1 MIYSEDIWNEWV
13 QKTEEVFEPKKYIHF
28 DHPIEF
34 TKKQSEIQKLFTT
47 KHAIAKHNF
56 LPLIKIV
63 TKTPRYKYQDDL
75 RKYDLE
81 TKERPISFA
90 SHLDTFIYGFYSFAL
105 NKKYQG
111 YIRQEGFSDC
121 VLAYRTDLDGK
132 CNIQFAKEVFDSI
145 RQKGPCTALALDI
158 KGYFD
163 SIDHA
168 KLKEKWSQILGNRL
182 EEDDYAIFRSLT
194 KYSYVKQTSLLK
206 HFSLKIKGKKVKKPV
221 SYAVLL
227 DGKSLSEKL
236 NKVREANLIVTNKTH
251 RKTGAKNEYYGIPQG
266 SALSALLSNIYLV
279 DFDKFMFELGQKMG
293 FIYRRYCDDI
303 LIVCN
308 TPDAYTIQKIAIEK
322 ISKEYFLTI
331 QDQKVEIIEF
341 CKNSKNQIRAFNLRK
356 IAAELPSQLNSS
368 NEQLYY
374 KPLQYLGFEFTGQK
388 ILIRNSSIS
397 RYFRK
402 MRARI
407 VKSIGMAYGASGYS
421 DRVFK
426 EQIFYRYTHL
436 GKRNFL
442 HYAYQASQKS
452 YKVKKGLKD
461 GLNSPAI
468 KSQLSRHFSVIQKSL
483 LIKNTKRFIYKRKK
497 VEGLKIKHV

>member
-1 MIYSEDIWNEWV
+1 MIYSEDTWHEWA
-13 QKTEEVFEPKKYIHF
+13 QKTEEDFEIKKYIHF
-28 DHPIEF
+28 DHPIDF
-34 TKKQSEIQKLFTT
+34 SKKKSEIQKLFT
-47 KHAIAKHNF
+47 KEGAIAKHNF
-56 LPLIKIV
+56 LPLIKII
-63 TKTPRYKYQDDL
+63 TKTPRYKYQEDL

-90 SHLDTFIYGFYSFAL
+90 SHLDTLIYGFYSFAL
-105 NKKYQG
+105 NKKYQT

-132 CNIQFAKEVFDSI
+132 CNIQFAKEVFEI
-145 RQKGPCTALALDI
+145 IKQKGPCTVLALDI

-168 KLKEKWSQILGNRL
+168 KLKEKWGKILGKKL
-182 EEDDYAIFRSLT
+182 PKDDYSIFRSLT

-206 HFSLKIKGKKVKKPV
+206 HFDLNIKGKNVKKPV

-227 DGKSLSEKL
+227 DGKSQSEKL
-236 NKVREANLIVTNKTH
+236 NHVRDANLIVTNKTH
-251 RKTGAKNEYYGIPQG
+251 RVNGLKKEYYGIPQG

-279 DFDKFMFELGQKMG
+279 DFDKFMFELGNDMG
-293 FIYRRYCDDI
+293 FVYRRYCDDI
-303 LIVCN
+303 LIICN
-308 TPDAYTIQKIAIEK
+308 TPDAYSIQKTAIKK
-322 ISKEYFLTI
+322 ISQEYFLTI

-374 KPLQYLGFEFTGQK
+374 KSLQYLGFEFTGQK
-388 ILIRNSSIS
+388 ILIRNSSVS

-407 VKSIGMAYGASGYS
+407 VKSVGMAYGASGYS

-426 EQIFYRYTHL
+426 EQIFHRYTHL

-442 HYAYQASQKS
+442 HYAYQASQKF
-452 YKVKKGLKD
+452 YKVKKGIRD
-461 GLNSPAI
+461 GLDSPAI
-468 KSQLSRHFSVIQKSL
+468 KKQLSRHFDVIHKSL
-483 LIKNTKRFIYKRKK
+483 VTKNTKRFVSKSKK
-497 VEGLKIKHV
+497 VVGLRLKHV